1 MKRNRKWLVF
11 LLLMIIIVLSACQN
25 LEQAYNGN
33 TDIKEVLLPF
43 PESAKENLENL
54 QIFWLYDQVVLLVRE
69 TVLGCSYDV
78 FDWSE
83 EKLIKSGELRLEQPP
98 TVSQLEQASWVQL
111 SQNSFLVK
119 NLFDLT
125 EAYVWEYKNGEVVIQ
140 QLPLE
145 ESFAISAVNNNATLL
160 AGISADGE
168 SLQVFQ
174 IQQKNELQM
183 SLEWSLT
190 LEDLTVPTLSKLAQ
204 IAFINDEELVYSWNH
219 ELDSA
224 KNGYGIYS
232 IANQT
237 VVSQNM
243 FGSSKMVIG
252 KNLVLVTEG
261 EGTVNNPV
269 EFAFIHANGES
280 GVIKNDTVPFNLGGL
295 RRALVSDEY
304 VGFVTQRVE
313 EVIPMEKQQTI
324 LTCTLLKPLVEKSE
338 PDWSMDF
345 IIISPNNL
353 IQDNRNNLTLAL
365 TEDQEPLL
373 VFYGPAYSQGYRQ
386 LTNPDANALYIVSR
400 R

>member
-1 MKRNRKWLVF
+1 
-11 LLLMIIIVLSACQN
+11 MIIIVLSACQN
-25 LEQAYNGN
+25 SEQAYNGN

-119 NLFDLT
+119 NHFDLT

-190 LEDLTVPTLSKLAQ
+190 MEDLTLPTLSKLVQ

-243 FGSSKMVIG
+243 
-252 KNLVLVTEG
+252 
-261 EGTVNNPV
+261 
-269 EFAFIHANGES
+269 
-280 GVIKNDTVPFNLGGL
+280 
-295 RRALVSDEY
+295 Y
-304 VGFVTQRVE
+304 
-313 EVIPMEKQQTI
+313 
-324 LTCTLLKPLVEKSE
+324 KPNCV
-338 PDWSMDF
+338 
-345 IIISPNNL
+345 
-353 IQDNRNNLTLAL
+353 
-365 TEDQEPLL
+365 
-373 VFYGPAYSQGYRQ
+373 
-386 LTNPDANALYIVSR
+386 
-400 R
+400 

>member
-1 MKRNRKWLVF
+1 MVSF
-11 LLLMIIIVLSACQN
+11 LA
-25 LEQAYNGN
+25 
-33 TDIKEVLLPF
+33 
-43 PESAKENLENL
+43 
-54 QIFWLYDQVVLLVRE
+54 
-69 TVLGCSYDV
+69 SYDYTR
-78 FDWSE
+78 SLGLS
-83 EKLIKSGELRLEQPP
+83 KLR
-98 TVSQLEQASWVQL
+98 
-111 SQNSFLVK
+111 
-119 NLFDLT
+119 
-125 EAYVWEYKNGEVVIQ
+125 EAYIWEYKNGEVVIQ

-145 ESFAISAVNNNATLL
+145 ESYAISAVNNNATLL
-160 AGISADGE
+160 AGISADIE

-190 LEDLTVPTLSKLAQ
+190 LEDLTVPTLNKLIQ
-204 IAFINDEELVYSWNH
+204 IAFVNDEELVYSWDH
-219 ELDSA
+219 KHDST
-224 KNGYGIYS
+224 KSGYGVYS

-237 VVSQNM
+237 VVSQSM

-252 KNLVLVTEG
+252 KDLVLVTKG
-261 EGTVNNPV
+261 EGNLNDLV

-280 GVIKNDTVPFNLGGL
+280 GVLKNDTVPFNLGGL
-295 RRALVSDEY
+295 RRALVSGEY

-338 PDWSMDF
+338 PDWRLDF

-353 IQDNRNNLTLAL
+353 IRNNRNNLTLAL

-386 LTNPDANALYIVSR
+386 LTNPDAYALYIVSR